1 MESKH
6 SGWVRVLIFIIPYF
20 LVVGGFQILA
30 YSILGLD
37 INESDVDRSILERTV
52 ISYFTLI
59 GTIIIIYI
67 FLKFQERK
75 SFSELGFDT
84 TFIKKDMIYGLL
96 TGFIIITAS
105 VIILFSINNIMY
117 SEADFNLLNLLLSFL
132 LYMSVSISEEVL
144 VRGYILRN
152 LMLSLNKYLALI
164 ISSAIFSLIHA
175 ANPAIETIGFI
186 NIFLSGILMG
196 GSYIYTRN
204 LWYPI
209 ALHFSWNFF
218 QAIFGFNVSGLK
230 TPTVVN
236 ITFPEFNILNGGTFG
251 LEGSILVSILS
262 LLAILI
268 VLKYYKQRS
277 ANFETS

>member
-6 SGWVRVLIFIIPYF
+6 SGWVRILIFIVPYF

-59 GTIIIIYI
+59 STIIIIYI
-67 FLKFQERK
+67 FLKFQEK
-75 SFSELGFDT
+75 KPFSELGFDT

-105 VIILFSINNIMY
+105 VIILFSINNIIY
-117 SEADFNLLNLLLSFL
+117 SEADFSLLNLLLSFL

-175 ANPAIETIGFI
+175 SNPAIEAIGFI

-236 ITFPEFNILNGGTFG
+236 ITFPEFDILNGGAFG

-262 LLAILI
+262 LLAILV